1 MYNVYMK
8 LFLSSE
14 GVPHP
19 DLLRELLGIGNE
31 AVRVAL
37 INNAQD
43 PYPAE
48 RATERGVALAD
59 LFTTLGFEPVYVDL
73 REYEGKTDDLDAKL
87 RTCKLI
93 WCSGGNSFWLRYVM
107 KTSGFDQ
114 IIKQLLADGI
124 VYGGWS
130 AGVVLVGPSLHPIE
144 LMDEP
149 NKAPE
154 VIYEGLNLVDY
165 FIWPH
170 WNTEKYVHL
179 QAEGSKRMS
188 QLPYE
193 ALTLKD
199 GEVITVENGERR
211 LVS

>member
-1 MYNVYMK
+1 MK

-14 GVPHP
+14 GVPRP
-19 DLLRELLGIGNE
+19 DLLKGLLGVGDE
-31 AVRVAL
+31 RVRVAL

-43 PYPAE
+43 PYPE
-48 RATERGVALAD
+48 EKSKERGVALAD
-59 LFTTLGFEPVYVDL
+59 LFSTLGFEPVEVDL
-73 REYEGKTDDLDAKL
+73 REYEGKTEELITIL

-114 IIKQLLADGI
+114 IIKDLLAEGI

-130 AGVVLVGPSLHPIE
+130 AGVVLIGPSLHPIE
-144 LMDEP
+144 LMDDPE
-149 NKAPE
+149 KARE
-154 VIYEGLNLVDY
+154 IIYEGLGLIEY

-170 WNTEKYVHL
+170 WDTEKYVHL
-179 QAEGSKRMS
+179 QAEAAKQMA

-193 ALTLKD
+193 SVMLKD
-199 GEVITVENGERR
+199 GEVLIVDAGVTQRIVLEA
-211 LVS
+211 